1 MKKGKYGLTTKVL
14 IALVIGIIVGILVY
28 SMPSGT
34 LKDTVLV
41 DGIFLFLG
49 QVFLRGIMMLVVPL
63 VFISLVNG
71 AANMGDVTKL
81 GRIGSKTILFYMTT
95 TAIAIVIAL
104 TLGVLLKPG
113 IGLDMGAVEA
123 VDVAARETVP
133 LVQIFYEMI
142 PNNIVGAMA
151 SGNMLQIIVFA
162 LITGIG
168 ISLLGEKGAYLSNLF
183 EKLNDLIMKLVE
195 IVMIFAPIGVFGLI
209 ARTFST
215 VGYSAMIPL
224 MKYIGTVYIG
234 LLIHATVVYGSMF
247 KIFAGLSLRKFY
259 KKFLPAMSVAF
270 STASSGATIPVT
282 LEITERDM
290 GISKE
295 VSAFTIPLSVI
306 SRVTGIVAP
315 EITERDMGIS
325 KEVSAFTVPLGA
337 TINMDGTAIMQGV
350 ASLFVAQVYGIE
362 MTFAMMLTIVLT
374 ATLASIGTAGVPG
387 AGAIMLT
394 LVLQSVGLPLEG
406 IGLIMGID
414 RLVDMA
420 RTAINVTGD
429 AVCTTIIAKSEG
441 ALNEE
446 IFNS

>member
-14 IALVIGIIVGILVY
+14 IALVVGIITGIIVY
-28 SMPSGT
+28 NMPSGFI
-34 LKDTVLV
+34 KDTVLV
-41 DGIFLFLG
+41 DGLFLFLG
-49 QVFLRGIMMLVVPL
+49 QVFLRAIKMLVVPL

-71 AANMGDVTKL
+71 AANMGDVAKL
-81 GRIGSKTILFYMTT
+81 GRVGSKTILFYLTT

-123 VDVAARETVP
+123 VEVTLSDKVP
-133 LVQIFYEMI
+133 LVQTFYEMI
-142 PNNIVGAMA
+142 PDNVVGAMA
-151 SGNMLQIIVFA
+151 AGSMLQVIVFA
-162 LITGIG
+162 LLTGVG
-168 ISLLGEKGAYLSNLF
+168 LSLLGEKGSYLINLF

-195 IVMIFAPIGVFGLI
+195 LVMILAPIGVFGLI

-224 MKYIGTVYIG
+224 MKYVGVVYLG

-259 KKFLPAMSVAF
+259 KKFFPAMSVAF

-282 LEITERDM
+282 LEIVERDM
-290 GISKE
+290 GVSKE
-295 VSAFTIPLSVI
+295 I
-306 SRVTGIVAP
+306 S
-315 EITERDMGIS
+315 S
-325 KEVSAFTVPLGA
+325 FTVPLGA

-362 MTFAMMLTIVLT
+362 MTIPMMLTVVLT

-394 LVLQSVGLPLEG
+394 MVLQSVGLPLEG

-429 AVCTTIIAKSEG
+429 AVCTTVIAKSEG
-441 ALNEE
+441 ALNED
-446 IFNS
+446 IFNA

>member
-34 LKDTVLV
+34 FKDTILV

-81 GRIGSKTILFYMTT
+81 GRIGSKTIMFYLTT

-104 TLGVLLKPG
+104 TLGVVLKPG

-123 VDVAARETVP
+123 VEVTARETVP

-151 SGNMLQIIVFA
+151 SGSMLQIIVFA
-162 LITGIG
+162 LLTGVG
-168 ISLLGEKGAYLSNLF
+168 ISLLGEKGEYLSTLF

-295 VSAFTIPLSVI
+295 I
-306 SRVTGIVAP
+306 S
-315 EITERDMGIS
+315 S
-325 KEVSAFTVPLGA
+325 FTVPLGA

-441 ALNEE
+441 GLNEE

>member
-1 MKKGKYGLTTKVL
+1 MEGGKNMQKGKYGLTTKVL
-14 IALVIGIIVGILVY
+14 MALVAGIIVGILVY

-104 TLGVLLKPG
+104 TLGVFLKPG

-123 VDVAARETVP
+123 VEVTARETVP

-151 SGNMLQIIVFA
+151 AGSMLQIIVFA
-162 LITGIG
+162 LLTGVG
-168 ISLLGEKGAYLSNLF
+168 ISLLGEKGEYLSTLF

-195 IVMIFAPIGVFGLI
+195 IIMIFAPIGVFGLI

-290 GISKE
+290 GVSKE
-295 VSAFTIPLSVI
+295 VSS
-306 SRVTGIVAP
+306 
-315 EITERDMGIS
+315 
-325 KEVSAFTVPLGA
+325 FTVPLGA

-362 MTFAMMLTIVLT
+362 MTLPMMLTIVLT

-394 LVLQSVGLPLEG
+394 MVLQSVGLPLEG

-441 ALNEE
+441 GLNEE